1 MADSSDVNAAES
13 EVDPDEAP
21 SFLARSSGLL
31 LGGGLVASAIAH
43 LTLGGVVLF
52 ASPKLFA
59 TVPEQTM
66 TIDIVTPEEL
76 AQTAKDEPP
85 QPTPEKVDPPPLT
98 FPEITPLPQQQQAQ
112 QQQAQQQQ
120 AQQQQQI
127 QQPRQKMAAAPPT
140 PPASPPIAA
149 TAPPQA
155 PPPSA
160 APQSQLPV
168 VAPAPQGDQSLPD
181 PATVA
186 ELLHMV
192 APAQATGSAPPTENK
207 ARLSAQEVIAFKDHL
222 KQCWMPPTG
231 IPEGEPLKTVVRI
244 ALNPGG
250 RFTAQPDLLVAP
262 ASTHGPALVQ
272 SVMSAL
278 AQCQP
283 YNVLPADKYQEWK
296 LLDLTFS
303 QNDLAINPVSS
314 KGKGGPKS

>member
-1 MADSSDVNAAES
+1 
-13 EVDPDEAP
+13 
-21 SFLARSSGLL
+21 
-31 LGGGLVASAIAH
+31 
-43 LTLGGVVLF
+43 
-52 ASPKLFA
+52 
-59 TVPEQTM
+59 
-66 TIDIVTPEEL
+66 
-76 AQTAKDEPP
+76 
-85 QPTPEKVDPPPLT
+85 
-98 FPEITPLPQQQQAQ
+98 
-112 QQQAQQQQ
+112 
-120 AQQQQQI
+120 
-127 QQPRQKMAAAPPT
+127 MAATPPT

-160 APQSQLPV
+160 APQSQLPA

-192 APAQATGSAPPTENK
+192 APAQATGSAPPTESK
-207 ARLSAQEVIAFKDHL
+207 ARLSAQEVIAFKDRL
-222 KQCWMPPTG
+222 KQCWTPPTG

-262 ASTHGPALVQ
+262 ASSYGPALVQ

-278 AQCQP
+278 ARCQP
-283 YNVLPADKYQEWK
+283 YNVLPADKYQEWR

-303 QNDLAINPVSS
+303 QNDLAINAVSS